1 MKDNTT
7 SPTAIES
14 NSEES
19 LFFSLDNKMLI
30 NGTTYKNED
39 IIAFD
44 GNNFKQ
50 YFDGSDVGIAGTNV
64 DALDIISDKEILL
77 SFSRPTKLIL
87 NGVVTIVDD
96 SDIIKFTSSRLGKV
110 TGGYFEMFVDGSEY
124 GLTEDLQ
131 DIDAI
136 HLLEDGSLLISTIGT
151 TSIIEGVSSRNRD
164 EDILKLDLDGN
175 TDSDEPWSVY
185 FDGGDVGLNTNT
197 EDIDGISLNTQ
208 GNLNLS
214 TLGQFIVLDSDG
226 NNIVGNNVSV
236 FEFIASSLGRNTEG
250 SFEEP
255 VFNGAGSGLAD
266 QNINAFSLENSV
278 DLATLDR
285 ALNAQVELLLG
296 LKPSAATDSM
306 IPKGKEYSFFSL
318 DIKTEINGVE
328 YRDEDI
334 VVFDGGGLRTYFDG
348 SDVGVG
354 DIDVDAFDV
363 IGDKQIL
370 LSFSTPTTITID
382 GVETKVDDSDIVKFM
397 GTEMGETT
405 EGSFEM
411 FFDGSKFGLT
421 EDMQDIDAVQLLDDD
436 SLLISTI
443 GTSIIVDGVA
453 TSDEDI
459 LRVQPKTDKNS
470 PLGTWSVYFDGG
482 DVGLYTFDTEDVNAV
497 SLSPQGDIHLS
508 TIGEVEVKNSADGN
522 VIGNNV
528 SVLTFNPSSLGQ
540 ETEGSFDDS
549 FVFDGADF
557 GLSAQDIN
565 AFSLET
571 LI

>member
-1 MKDNTT
+1 MN
-7 SPTAIES
+7 EF
-14 NSEES
+14 
-19 LFFSLDNKMLI
+19 LFFSLDYETLI
-30 NGTTYKNED
+30 NGTTYNNED

>member
-1 MKDNTT
+1 MNNNTT

-19 LFFSLDNKMLI
+19 LFFSLAKKVDI

-50 YFDGSDVGIAGTNV
+50 YFDGSDVEIGGTNV
-64 DALDIISDKEILL
+64 NALDIISDKEILL
-77 SFSRPTKLIL
+77 SFSSPTELVMK
-87 NGVVTIVDD
+87 GVETIVDD

-110 TGGYFEMFVDGSEY
+110 TVGDFEMFFDGSEY

-131 DIDAI
+131 DIDAV

-151 TSIIEGVSSRNRD
+151 SSIIEGVLSSD
-164 EDILKLDLDGN
+164 EDILRVQPN
-175 TDSDEPWSVY
+175 MSSDEPWSVY
-185 FDGGDVGLNTNT
+185 FEGGDVELNIANT
-197 EDIDGISLNTQ
+197 EDIDGISLNSQ

-214 TLGQFIVLDSDG
+214 TLGQFLVLDNEG
-226 NNIVGNNVSV
+226 NNLVGNNVSI
-236 FEFIASSLGRNTEG
+236 FEFIASNLGRKTEG
-250 SFEEP
+250 SFEKP
-255 VFNGAGSGLAD
+255 IFNGAGFGLAD
-266 QNINAFSLENSV
+266 QNIDAFSLEDTV
-278 DLATLDR
+278 DLDILDS
-285 ALNAQVELLLG
+285 ALIAQINLLLG

-306 IPKGKEYSFFSL
+306 IPQGKEYFFFS
-318 DIKTEINGVE
+318 IANETEINGIE
-328 YRDEDI
+328 YRNEDI
-334 VVFDGGGLRTYFDG
+334 VVFDGGGLKTYFDG
-348 SDVGVG
+348 SDVDLD

-363 IGDKQIL
+363 IGDKEIL
-370 LSFSTPTTITID
+370 LSFSTPATISID
-382 GVETKVDDSDIVKFM
+382 GVDTKVDDSDIVKFM

-411 FFDGSKFGLT
+411 FFDGSEFGLI
-421 EDMQDIDAVQLLDDD
+421 DDLQDIDAVQLLDDD

-443 GTSIIVDGVA
+443 GTSIIVDGVSS
-453 TSDEDI
+453 SDEDI
-459 LRVQPKTDKNS
+459 LRVQPNTDENS

-482 DVGLYTFDTEDVNAV
+482 DVGLYTSDSEDVNAI

-508 TIGEVEVKNSADGN
+508 TIGEFEVKNSARED

-528 SVLTFNPSSLGQ
+528 DVLTFNPSSLGQ
-540 ETEGSFDDS
+540 ETVGSFDDS

-557 GLSAQDIN
+557 GLSAQDID
-565 AFSLET
+565 AFSVET
-571 LI
+571 FTEI